1 MNRKAIRDLA
11 AIELGVKTAK
21 YAYATS
27 LEELKRAVA
36 EIGIPCVIKPLMSS
50 SGKGQSTIKSESDI
64 EKAGIIRR
72 KQNAG
77 I

>member
-27 LEELKRAVA
+27 LEELK
-36 EIGIPCVIKPLMSS
+36 
-50 SGKGQSTIKSESDI
+50 GQLQKLEFLVLLN
-64 EKAGIIRR
+64 R
-72 KQNAG
+72 
-77 I
+77 